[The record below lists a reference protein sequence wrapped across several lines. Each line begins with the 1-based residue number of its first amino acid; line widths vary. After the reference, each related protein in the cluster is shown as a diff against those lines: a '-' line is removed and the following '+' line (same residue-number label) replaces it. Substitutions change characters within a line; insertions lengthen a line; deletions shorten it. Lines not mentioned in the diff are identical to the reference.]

1 MTEEM
6 QFWKPFSYKSQSFI
20 YGGVYPVIL
29 YQKFANFWSKLK
41 QFHGAPLFL
50 GAFYMVLQFGGTKP
64 RQNGYLSQEII
75 LRDDFLGVE
84 LVFPFPAEESAL
96 LGKLIT
102 C

>member
-41 QFHGAPLFL
+41 QLHGAPLFL
-50 GAFYMVLQFGGTKP
+50 GAFYTVLQFGGTKP
-64 RQNGYLSQEII
+64 RQNGYCFFNNKKTLFRYVDS
-75 LRDDFLGVE
+75 RWAV
-84 LVFPFPAEESAL
+84 
-96 LGKLIT
+96 
-102 C
+102 